1 MNLKE
6 EQQHEVSPS
15 SSVLSRL
22 DRLDNLV
29 QLLEESHPSIG
40 VIRKMKKE
48 DDFKTLSS
56 ALEEVH
62 RKGTLIE
69 RLTLL
74 ENRVLHLSL
83 EMEAVGYSLGS
94 SSEKVEERLDF
105 EQQSG
110 LVIQESRSER
120 SRTRTRGRRWFRM
133 GC

>member
-1 MNLKE
+1 MNLQ
-6 EQQHEVSPS
+6 EQEEVSPS
-15 SSVLSRL
+15 LSVFSRL
-22 DRLDNLV
+22 DRLHNLV
-29 QLLEESHPSIG
+29 QLLEESHSSSV

-48 DDFKTLSS
+48 DDFKTLLS

-74 ENRVLHLSL
+74 VNRVLQLSL
-83 EMEAVGYSLGS
+83 EMEAVGNTTGS
-94 SSEKVEERLDF
+94 RSEKVEDKLDF

-110 LVIQESRSER
+110 LVTQESRSER
-120 SRTRTRGRRWFRM
+120 SRTRGRRWFRM